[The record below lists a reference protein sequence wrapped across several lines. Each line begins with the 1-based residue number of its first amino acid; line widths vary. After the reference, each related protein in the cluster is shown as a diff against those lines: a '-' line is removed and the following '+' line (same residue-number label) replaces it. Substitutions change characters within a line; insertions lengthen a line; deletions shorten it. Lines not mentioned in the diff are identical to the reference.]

1 MWPLFC
7 NEVGLSYDQEDRIR
21 SLQKDILGQPESW
34 LNRHAI
40 AASEH
45 VLQSS
50 NNAIEGLAHAT
61 KCRQQKLLD
70 VLSLPQKINYF
81 AWLAKRQD
89 QKKLMVNVVHHAKTE
104 DTLSDL
110 PSHEPSSDKHV
121 AANLYI
127 INHKLSAISNMFK
140 TGILPHLTKS
150 QLRRLSRR
158 PAFESLANID
168 EPAATKKRKSSGDF
182 NNGMK
187 RSSSEVS
194 CQTLDHSDGL
204 QSNLK
209 KSTSGHSLS
218 SSVLT
223 PETAQSASSSHV
235 LEALGAIQF
244 MIPNEY
250 LIQNSGALPISTKL
264 HIGSSDKPSS
274 VQCHTINIPNSHP
287 AVGQNYVSATVPE
300 YISSSIYN
308 PTPTPVAQL
317 SSLDPVPI
325 ETYST
330 YRMNPPQNY
339 QRQQQQKHN
348 NVHSKLKASVSAPV
362 FGALQIP
369 EEEELTNDAL
379 SSFLPF
385 GDTDDAM
392 FDLDGDLDWAIGE
405 GDVLDF

>member
-7 NEVGLSYDQEDRIR
+7 NEVGLSYDQEERIR
-21 SLQKDILGQPESW
+21 SLQKDILSQPESW
-34 LNRHAI
+34 LQRHAV

-45 VLQSS
+45 VLSS
-50 NNAIEGLAHAT
+50 SRNSIEGLADAI
-61 KCRQQKLLD
+61 KLRQARLLD
-70 VLSLPQKINYF
+70 VLNPTQKTKYI
-81 AWLAKRQD
+81 AWLTKRQE
-89 QKKLMVNVVHHAKTE
+89 QKKQLVCVTHHARTE

-110 PSHEPSSDKHV
+110 SSHEPSIDKHV

-127 INHKLSAISNMFK
+127 INHKLSAISNSFK
-140 TGILPHLTKS
+140 ADKSLHLTKS
-150 QLRRLSRR
+150 QLRRLTRR

-168 EPAATKKRKSSGDF
+168 DIVTTKKRKSSGEF

-194 CQTLDHSDGL
+194 CLTLDHSDAPHSL
-204 QSNLK
+204 MK

-218 SSVLT
+218 NSVLT

-235 LEALGAIQF
+235 LEALGAIRF

-250 LIQNSGALPISTKL
+250 LIQNSHPLSISSATS
-264 HIGSSDKPSS
+264 GKPSS
-274 VQCHTINIPNSHP
+274 VQFHNINMPDSHLVP
-287 AVGQNYVSATVPE
+287 DQNCTSSMVPE
-300 YISSSIYN
+300 YTSSSGYN
-308 PTPTPVAQL
+308 PILTQEANI

-325 ETYST
+325 ETYPS
-330 YRMNPPQNY
+330 YRLHPALHSH
-339 QRQQQQKHN
+339 QQQPQYSN
-348 NVHSKLKASVSAPV
+348 AYTKLKPSVSAPA

-392 FDLDGDLDWAIGE
+392 FDLDGDFDWAIGE
-405 GDVLDF
+405 GNALDF